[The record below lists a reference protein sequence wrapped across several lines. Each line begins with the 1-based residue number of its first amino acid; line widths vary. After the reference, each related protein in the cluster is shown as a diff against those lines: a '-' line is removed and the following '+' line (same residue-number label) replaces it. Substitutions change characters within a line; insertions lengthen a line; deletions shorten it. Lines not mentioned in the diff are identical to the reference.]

1 VRTAPLIEFRLLGSL
16 SVRTEAGHEAGAVLA
31 QPKRLALLAYLA
43 AATPQGFHR
52 RDTLLALFWPEADQE
67 HAQTSLRKAL
77 HFLRRELGPGV
88 VVGRGDEEVGVQ
100 RDRCWCDAVAFV
112 DAVDA
117 GRSEQA
123 LSLYQGDFLAGFHV
137 SDAPEFERWLDGERA
152 RLRDLAARAAWS
164 LAGKE
169 EAKAGV
175 SAAVP
180 WARRAADLS
189 PYDET
194 GIRRLVS
201 LLDRAGDRAGAV
213 VTYEQFAQRLAADL
227 DLEPSSETMALV
239 EAVRSRNGLA
249 SSRHR
254 GASETGEPRAAA
266 VVPGPHSAEA
276 PSVASP
282 AAPWQGLRRRLRSG
296 RVSLGLMA
304 VSATG
309 AIGAIVSNA
318 RSTHQPPASPTAIAV
333 LPFDYR
339 GNPEFS
345 YLAEGM
351 VELLS
356 TKLEGAA
363 GFRSIDPHALLGFVS
378 RDHGSADPRRGRLAA
393 EHFGAG
399 RFVLGSIVEAGGRLQ
414 ASATIYDSGGRPQSS
429 VEASAGGEADAL
441 DMADRLAQHILAKA
455 QDTHLDLARVADQT
469 TSSLPALK
477 AYIEGERELRVG
489 QTGPASEAFERA
501 IELDTAFALAYYR
514 LGMLTRDGPLARQ
527 RLDRALRHSDRLGEH
542 QRRLMEAQAALLRGE
557 HTLAEQRYRQVVA
570 DHPDDV
576 EAWSMLGLLIS
587 GRANLLGRAWVDARE
602 AYERVLALDP
612 QNGLALW
619 TLATIAAR
627 DDRRAAL
634 DSLTNRFL
642 QLRPDPE
649 YAGDIRGQRAIVLG
663 DAAGLERFVAD
674 LRTRPDESAQ
684 TGAGLVTYT
693 TMNLA
698 VGRRLWRLIADP
710 SRSPG
715 MRVLAHVTLAKIE
728 LTSGRWRAASSE
740 LDRAG
745 AVDAGSAI
753 EHRAFFALTRFLQTP
768 RAELLVLRDS
778 LQRWHA
784 GKAGPEGDGLLGIH
798 RAVHPYLRRY
808 LLGMLS
814 ARLGDASAA
823 QRYAAE
829 LERVDSS
836 SAEGAFAVDEARLV
850 RTEVAW
856 GRDRPQEALTT
867 LEQARFWTAH
877 SEIDETGDSPFFTHM
892 HERFAR
898 AELLFEL
905 GRYEE
910 ALPWYRGF
918 AYDFLYTAPAHFR
931 LAQIYQA
938 KGDRRQAI
946 EHYTRFIELW
956 RDADPVLRPKVA
968 EAEAALVRLR

>member
-43 AATPQGFHR
+43 AATPPGFHR
-52 RDTLLALFWPEADQE
+52 RDTLLALFWSEADQE
-67 HAQTSLRKAL
+67 HARTSLRKAL
-77 HFLRRELGPGV
+77 HFLRHELGPGV
-88 VVGRGDEEVGVQ
+88 VVSRGDEEVGVE
-100 RDRCWCDAVAFV
+100 RDRCRCDAVAFV
-112 DAVDA
+112 EAVDA
-117 GRSEQA
+117 GRPEQA
-123 LSLYQGDFLAGFHV
+123 LGLYQGDFLAGFHV
-137 SDAPEFERWLDGERA
+137 SDAPEFERWLEETRG
-152 RLRDLAARAAWS
+152 RLRDRATQAAWS
-164 LAGKE
+164 LAGEE
-169 EAKAGV
+169 EAKARV

-180 WARRAADLS
+180 WARRAVGLS
-189 PYDET
+189 PYDEV
-194 GIRRLVS
+194 GIRRLVT

-213 VTYEQFAQRLAADL
+213 FAYEQFAQRLSADL
-227 DLEPSSETMALV
+227 DLEPSADTVALV
-239 EAVRSRNGLA
+239 EAVRTHNGLA
-249 SSRHR
+249 LSRNR
-254 GASETGEPRAAA
+254 GVSEPA
-266 VVPGPHSAEA
+266 VVAGLSPEEP
-276 PSVASP
+276 PSVDSP
-282 AAPWQGLRRRLRSG
+282 AAPRQGFRRRLWFTR
-296 RVSLGLMA
+296 LGLGLLA
-304 VSATG
+304 ISASG
-309 AIGAIVSNA
+309 VIGGVV
-318 RSTHQPPASPTAIAV
+318 RSPRSFHRTTDQPPVSPTAIAV

-363 GFRSIDPHALLGFVS
+363 GLRSIDPHALLSFVN
-378 RDHGSADPRRGRLAA
+378 RDDGKADPRRGRLAA

-414 ASATIYDSGGRPQSS
+414 VSATIYDSGGRPQGT
-429 VEASAGGEADAL
+429 VEAAAGAEAQVL

-455 QDTHLDLARVADQT
+455 QDAQLDLARVADQT

-477 AYIEGERELRVG
+477 AYIEGERELRAG
-489 QTGPASEAFERA
+489 QAGQASEAFQHA

-514 LGMLTRDGPLARQ
+514 LGMLTQDGPLARE

-542 QRRLMEAQAALLRGE
+542 QRRLMEAQAALLRGD
-557 HTLAEQRYRQVVA
+557 HALADQRYREVLA

-576 EAWSMLGLLIS
+576 EAWSMLGLLIGS
-587 GRANLLGRAWVDARE
+587 RANLLGRAWVDARE
-602 AYERVLALDP
+602 AWERVLALDP

-619 TLATIAAR
+619 TLATVDAR
-627 DDRRAAL
+627 DDRRAEL

-642 QLRPDPE
+642 QLRPPPE
-649 YAGDIRGQRAIVLG
+649 YAGDLRGQRAIVLG
-663 DAAGLERFVAD
+663 DTAELERFVAD
-674 LRTRPDESAQ
+674 LRTRPDARAQ
-684 TGAGLVTYT
+684 TGAGLVTFT
-693 TMNLA
+693 TMNLT
-698 VGRRLWRLIADP
+698 VGRRLWRLIAEP
-710 SRSPG
+710 SRSLG
-715 MRVLAHVTLAKIE
+715 MRVLARVTLAKIE
-728 LTSGRWRAASSE
+728 LTNGRWRAASSE

-745 AVDAGSAI
+745 ALDAGSAL

-768 RAELLVLRDS
+768 RTELLALRDA

-784 GKAGPEGDGLLGIH
+784 GKAAPDGDGLLGMH
-798 RAVHPYLRRY
+798 RSVHPYLKLY
-808 LLGMLS
+808 LLGLLS
-814 ARLGDASAA
+814 ARLGDESAA

-836 SAEGAFAVDEARLV
+836 SVEGAFAVDEAPLV
-850 RTEVAW
+850 RAEVAW
-856 GRDRPQEALTT
+856 GHGRRQEALTT
-867 LEQARFWTAH
+867 LEQARFWTTH
-877 SEIDETGDSPFFTHM
+877 SSEIDETGDSPFFTHL

-918 AYDFLYTAPAHFR
+918 VYDLLYTAPAHFR

-938 KGDRRQAI
+938 KGDREQAI

-956 RDADPVLRPKVA
+956 RDCDPLLKPRVK
-968 EAEAALVRLR
+968 EAESALVRLR